1 MKIITEFNKVGAS
14 AFFETQNFAI
24 SPHIQTLR
32 SVLVSGNY
40 IAPEASINLPTDS
53 HILEAVEKVVK
64 NTKTTN
70 LKYIFLIG
78 IGGSNL
84 GTKAVYEAMFMP
96 RDVLSSIYPRIIF
109 IDTNNVTLLQ
119 SYLILLNS
127 LNDPSEYLI
136 VSVSKSGGTTETIA
150 NTEILLTQVK
160 EKWGNRP
167 DRVIIISDKN
177 SPFLQAGKKIGAHCL
192 SIPPI
197 VGGRYSV
204 LGVVGLVP
212 LALVGLDIVKFRQG
226 AEEMANTCV
235 HPEIIQN
242 PAAIAAVTEVQAY
255 RAGKNIHDLFLF
267 NSELES
273 LGKWWRQL
281 LGESIG
287 KAVIDGVN
295 QETVGITPTVSIGST
310 DLHSVGQ
317 LYLGGPNDK
326 LTTFLSVKNQPV
338 DIVISS
344 SRFFPKL
351 IPMIN
356 NKSVNVIMDAIMA
369 GTKSAY
375 TEKGRQY
382 LDIEL
387 SEISPFELGAF
398 MQFKMIEVMYIGKLL
413 KVNPFNQ
420 PNVESYK
427 QKTKEILENG

>member
-1 MKIITEFNKVGAS
+1 
-14 AFFETQNFAI
+14 
-24 SPHIQTLR
+24 
-32 SVLVSGNY
+32 
-40 IAPEASINLPTDS
+40 
-53 HILEAVEKVVK
+53 
-64 NTKTTN
+64 
-70 LKYIFLIG
+70 
-78 IGGSNL
+78 
-84 GTKAVYEAMFMP
+84 
-96 RDVLSSIYPRIIF
+96 
-109 IDTNNVTLLQ
+109 
-119 SYLILLNS
+119 
-127 LNDPSEYLI
+127 
-136 VSVSKSGGTTETIA
+136 
-150 NTEILLTQVK
+150 
-160 EKWGNRP
+160 
-167 DRVIIISDKN
+167 
-177 SPFLQAGKKIGAHCL
+177 
-192 SIPPI
+192 
-197 VGGRYSV
+197 
-204 LGVVGLVP
+204 
-212 LALVGLDIVKFRQG
+212 VGLDIVKFRQG
-226 AEEMANTCV
+226 AEEMANVCV
-235 HPEIIQN
+235 HPEINQN
-242 PAAIAAVTEVQAY
+242 PAAIAAVTGVQAY
-255 RAGKNIHDLFLF
+255 RTGKNIHDLFLF

-317 LYLGGPNDK
+317 LYLGGPDDK

-338 DIVISS
+338 DIVISP

-427 QKTKEILENG
+427 QKTKEILENN